1 VLSIGD
7 ILQGIQLLIQLATGR
22 RKETMVQVPG
32 QQKQRMDIRV
42 AATAFI
48 WFCATGILGIWM
60 LGTFLILL
68 LTSDS
73 DAALRITEM
82 VESSIVI
89 PILTMIFAGAT
100 TMMVWKNAKNVM
112 PQPEESPTQKQ
123 LVEERLANL
132 ETIVTRK
139 ESQAEPL
146 SRD

>member
-1 VLSIGD
+1 
-7 ILQGIQLLIQLATGR
+7 
-22 RKETMVQVPG
+22 MVQVPG
-32 QQKQRMDIRV
+32 QPKQRMDIRV

-73 DAALRITEM
+73 EAALRITEM

-100 TMMVWKNAKNVM
+100 TMMVWKNAKDTTVR
-112 PQPEESPTQKQ
+112 QPEESPTQKQ

-146 SRD
+146 PRD